1 MRPLRRIVQT
11 VVLFAVVGAGVI
23 AAVHH
28 QDIYDWARLRNYT
41 APASVAQIATDDTM
55 TAKARRI
62 FYVNQ
67 PVLTPDKPYFN
78 KQCGDKEQTIILGC
92 YHGNQRGIYVYA
104 VGDPRL
110 AGVEQVT
117 SAHEMLHAAYDRLS
131 SDERARINGLLE
143 DFYQHDLQDKRI
155 KDTIDLYKKIE
166 PNDVVNEM
174 HSVFGTEVANLPPAL
189 ETYYQQYFSS
199 RPKVAKYAATY
210 QSEFTNR
217 EAQIAAD
224 DARLTAMKKQ
234 IDSDQTA
241 LDQKYQALTTQK
253 AELDALRS
261 RNIAAYNAGV
271 DSYNN
276 AVGSYNAAVVALK
289 NLIAQYNTLVD
300 ERNAIAVQ
308 ESQLSQALNSQATAP
323 VAE

>member
-11 VVLFAVVGAGVI
+11 AILIAVVGVGVL
-23 AAVHH
+23 AAARH
-28 QDIYDWARLRNYT
+28 QDIYDWARLRNYA
-41 APASVAQIATDDTM
+41 APAAVAQIATDDTM

-67 PVLTPDKPYFN
+67 PALTADKSYFN
-78 KQCGDKEQTIILGC
+78 QQCGDKEQTIILGC
-92 YHGNQRGIYVYA
+92 YHSDQRGIYVYA
-104 VGDPRL
+104 ISDPRL

-131 SDERARINGLLE
+131 ADERKHVNGLLE
-143 DFYQHDLQDKRI
+143 AFYQNNLQDKRI

-174 HSVFGTEVANLPPAL
+174 HSVFGTEVANLTPEL
-189 ETYYQQYFSS
+189 EAYYQQYFSS
-199 RPKVAKYAATY
+199 RSKVAQYAATY
-210 QSEFTNR
+210 QNEFTSR
-217 EAQIAAD
+217 EAQIAAY
-224 DARLTAMKKQ
+224 DARLAEMKKQ
-234 IDSDQTA
+234 IDSDQA
-241 LDQKYQALTTQK
+241 ELDQKYQALIAQK
-253 AELDALRS
+253 AELDALRN
-261 RNIAAYNAGV
+261 RNVAAYNAGV
-271 DSYNN
+271 EPYNN

-289 NLIAQYNTLVD
+289 NLIAQYNALVD

-323 VAE
+323 TAE